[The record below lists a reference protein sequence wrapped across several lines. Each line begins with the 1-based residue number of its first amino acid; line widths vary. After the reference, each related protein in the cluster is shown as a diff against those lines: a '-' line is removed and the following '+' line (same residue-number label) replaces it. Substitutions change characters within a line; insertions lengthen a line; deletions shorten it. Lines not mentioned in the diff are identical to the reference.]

1 MSGFA
6 RSRVSAVPSP
16 GERKSLSTA
25 SSMAVALGLG
35 LAAVSAVLFAVSVVS
50 MPVALAG
57 LAILWLSAL
66 PAFRYLRDGNFAKLP
81 FYPMV
86 GAFYAV
92 FFAFPVFF
100 FQFNGGAA
108 LPEVFDNPII
118 EQIRLEPFLLV
129 AAALALQDAAFVV
142 GRGLYSAVPK
152 LRFSSAMEQSS
163 TLPLFWLL
171 LIVHLAFR
179 YVDPLRQLPS
189 VTQFLEPAGY
199 VAFAGLILAW
209 FRGQLRRFETFLLF
223 AIALPLELYARVRI
237 LFLTDLLLFMIF
249 ATFVLW
255 KAKRFKL
262 TGWLA
267 AGVIVVLS
275 TYGVTNT
282 VRDPLAPRY
291 VNFYNAI
298 KAYVHA
304 TLLGESEMTNIAG
317 EPVPFRSRFGSLI
330 QRTSHIWLF
339 HRVYDWT
346 PDRVR
351 YWEGKTYAP
360 LLTSL
365 IPRVIYPDKPT
376 EKAGAE
382 FGLRYG
388 LFGSSS
394 SATTSANFPWIT
406 ELLANFGPL
415 GVLSGMTVFGLL
427 LAFLDRTLNSGEAG
441 LAETAI
447 GVTILLPFVYP
458 ESNFSV
464 TVGSLPLLFAS
475 LCLYFWLGSRS
486 LHGLR
491 WIKST

>member
-1 MSGFA
+1 
-6 RSRVSAVPSP
+6 
-16 GERKSLSTA
+16 
-25 SSMAVALGLG
+25 MALALGLG
-35 LAAVSAVLFAVSVVS
+35 LAAMSAALLAVSVVS
-50 MPVALAG
+50 IPVALAG
-57 LAILWLSAL
+57 LGILWLSAL

-81 FYPMV
+81 FYPAV
-86 GAFYAV
+86 GVFYAI
-92 FFAFPVFF
+92 FFALPVFL
-100 FQFNGGAA
+100 FQFNGGAT
-108 LPEVFDNPII
+108 LPEVFDNPVV
-118 EQIRLEPFLLV
+118 EQIRLEPLLLV

-142 GRGLYSAVPK
+142 GRGRLFSVVPN
-152 LRFSSAMEQSS
+152 LRISSAIEQSS
-163 TLPLFWLL
+163 AVPLFWLL
-171 LIVHLAFR
+171 AVAHLAFR
-179 YVDPLRQLPS
+179 YIAALHQLPS

-199 VAFAGLILAW
+199 VAFAGLVLAW
-209 FRGQLRRFETFLLF
+209 FRGQLKWSETVLLF
-223 AIALPLELYARVRI
+223 AVALPLELYARVRI

-249 ATFVLW
+249 AIFVLW

-262 TGWLA
+262 IGWMA
-267 AGVIVVLS
+267 AGIIVVLS
-275 TYGVTNT
+275 SYGVTNT

-291 VNFYNAI
+291 VNFYNAA

-317 EPVPFRSRFGSLI
+317 EPVPFRSRFGSLV
-330 QRTSHIWLF
+330 QRTSHVWLF

-346 PDRVR
+346 PDRVP

-394 SATTSANFPWIT
+394 SATTSANLPWIT

-415 GVLSGMTVFGLL
+415 GVLSGMTVLGLL
-427 LAFLDRTLNSGEAG
+427 LAFLERTLNSGEAG
-441 LAETAI
+441 LVETAI
-447 GVTILLPFVYP
+447 GITILLPFVYP

-464 TVGSLPLLFAS
+464 AIGSLPLLFAS
-475 LCLYFWLGSRS
+475 LCAYFWLGARS

-491 WIKST
+491 RIKST